1 MDTQFLQQNWMLVSV
16 ALASG
21 VMLAWT
27 FVGPKLSGIE
37 QADTLAATRLYNDD
51 ALVLD
56 VREDKEWAEGHI
68 PRAKHIPL
76 GKLGERLDDLEKFKD
91 KPVLVNCR
99 SGMRSASA
107 CKQLKKAGFTTV
119 YNLAGGIIAW
129 EKANLPLTKK

>member
-1 MDTQFLQQNWMLVSV
+1 MDMQFLEQNWMLIAIAVI
-16 ALASG
+16 SG
-21 VMLAWT
+21 VMLAYS
-27 FVGPKLSGIE
+27 FIGAKLSGIE
-37 QADTLAATRLYNDD
+37 QADTLKATRLYNDD

-76 GKLGERLDDLEKFKD
+76 GKLGERMAELDKFKD

-119 YNLAGGIIAW
+119 YNLAGGIMAW